1 MKKTKT
7 NKKKWFSEKLQ
18 LHESFSSL
26 VPGDVQRDNNDKIE
40 ENVEHEN
47 MNSEAEVEEAEV
59 EEAEVEEAESYSK
72 NSRDARLEGLR
83 ERMNNK
89 KTWK

>member
-59 EEAEVEEAESYSK
+59 EEAESYSK